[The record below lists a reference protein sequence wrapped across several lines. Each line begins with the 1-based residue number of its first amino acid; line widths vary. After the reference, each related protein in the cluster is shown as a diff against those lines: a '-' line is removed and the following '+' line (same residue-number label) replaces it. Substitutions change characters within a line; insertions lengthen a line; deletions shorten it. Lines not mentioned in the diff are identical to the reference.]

1 MRERLAQKMAS
12 KSGDNRPRGP
22 VLAFLPGPKTTLLAG
37 RSIHCFIW
45 ILVAVLA
52 CLALFTGA
60 CMPLIAFS
68 VVHLAYLVNFSWVDM
83 TSQLAVIYLAQA
95 LLGFLVEPLRSVIY
109 SVLILNVIADIAVG
123 YNIFERVLY
132 CIPQN
137 RPDND
142 DFLGPDLVMR
152 VFMEAPKPSHTPGS
166 KPFSVRP
173 AVTTRGADGFDW
185 QAKGKK

>member
-12 KSGDNRPRGP
+12 KSGDNKSSGP
-22 VLAFLPGPKTTLLAG
+22 VLAFLPGPKSTLLAG

-45 ILVAVLA
+45 ILGAVLA

-68 VVHLAYLVNFSWVDM
+68 VVHFVYLANFSWVDV
-83 TSQLAVIYLAQA
+83 TTQLAVIYLAQV
-95 LLGFLVEPLRSVIY
+95 LLGFLVEPLRNMIY
-109 SVLILNVIADIAVG
+109 PALILNVIADIAVG
-123 YNIFERVLY
+123 YNLFERVLY
-132 CIPQN
+132 CFPQN

-152 VFMEAPKPSHTPGS
+152 VFMEPPKPSHRPGS
-166 KPFSVRP
+166 KAFSVRP
-173 AVTTRGADGFDW
+173 AARTVGSDGFDW